1 MFFPNARRKSV
12 KRKNDNEGGK
22 GKVDKDSTKV
32 PKTGDDSITT
42 KRNLD
47 LLKKAKENEFSRDTF
62 QKLVKDTYTA
72 RRDYIQHE
80 AKSTLEV
87 IK

>member
-1 MFFPNARRKSV
+1 M

-47 LLKKAKENEFSRDTF
+47 LLIRKPKRMSSPEIPSKNWLKTP
-62 QKLVKDTYTA
+62 
-72 RRDYIQHE
+72 
-80 AKSTLEV
+80 TLLEET
-87 IK
+87 ISSMKQSQLLRS

>member
-1 MFFPNARRKSV
+1 M